1 MEPPLPVHLPDL
13 HGGLTEL
20 KGVLYLEDEFL
31 VLEIDTLLL
40 GEFSQ
45 EEQVIKIEPA
55 ALADVRLDRGLVRDR
70 LCLRPKKR
78 TLLEAV
84 PGKHRG
90 GEVQLRVWRTRR
102 AQAEQLVEQV
112 RRRQAIA

>member
-1 MEPPLPVHLPDL
+1 MNQPLPVHLPDL

-20 KGVLYLEDEFL
+20 KGVLYLDDQFL

-45 EEQVIKIEPA
+45 DEQIIKIEPS
-55 ALADVRLDRGLVRDR
+55 ALLDVRLNRGLIQDR

-84 PGKHRG
+84 PGRHRG

-102 AQAEQLVEQV
+102 TQAERLVEQV
-112 RRRQAIA
+112 RGRQTIA